1 MVIVIEAVQNF
12 FQSIGFF
19 WQSVILLAIGFLVGN
34 MRRHST
40 KEKMR
45 LKEMEHER
53 ELGKNQLRLAQLGLE
68 KEKQS
73 TVLELKKLEYENAE
87 AEHKRKIEL
96 AVAVKKEE
104 REETEK
110 QHQYQLELAERLTTL
125 KEDLC
130 EFYKK
135 YLNALNTFFEKADPF
150 LQERQEF
157 RKKVI
162 EVFLEGLEADD
173 ISITQ
178 EEYDINDNDLKRI
191 ERVVSAKFPI
201 LKTDIPLSP
210 ELKKL
215 INLVVD

>member
-73 TVLELKKLEYENAE
+73 MALELKKLEYENAE

-104 REETEK
+104 REETELLLINGYLITVLNSIK
-110 QHQYQLELAERLTTL
+110 SFKRYLSFLKIEKGLQMQINSLRQCGKVRSKLSIQLI
-125 KEDLC
+125 
-130 EFYKK
+130 
-135 YLNALNTFFEKADPF
+135 LNTHLSFCHLLEWKKRG
-150 LQERQEF
+150 EIIRQ
-157 RKKVI
+157 
-162 EVFLEGLEADD
+162 D
-173 ISITQ
+173 I
-178 EEYDINDNDLKRI
+178 
-191 ERVVSAKFPI
+191 RV
-201 LKTDIPLSP
+201 LML
-210 ELKKL
+210 
-215 INLVVD
+215 